1 MSPVAKYIIPHR
13 ESRSNIS
20 DDRKAYT
27 DREFALILSKA
38 SELARSSDV
47 AERLP
52 AGFSLAEMKVIAA
65 EAGLDPVLI
74 ERAARLMP
82 AGSSESRLQ
91 RVLGGPLKHRL
102 DAHFETK
109 LTEETKAH
117 LLSAVRAAVE
127 MQGRGE
133 AYASGMS
140 WNSVGEGSQVF
151 VTAHAEGE
159 GTRVRVAVHRGGDL
173 ALTATLS
180 LMVAVIGPVVATVL
194 DPESAAVSAAII
206 GGAVAGS
213 LGLGRAM
220 WASTARGIREKV
232 DTLMDT
238 VSRSLAESGSES
250 ASSEETGGPNREG
263 DEARISHLPDGV
275 NSAPDH

>member
-1 MSPVAKYIIPHR
+1 M
-13 ESRSNIS
+13 
-20 DDRKAYT
+20 KA
-27 DREFALILSKA
+27 
-38 SELARSSDV
+38 
-47 AERLP
+47 
-52 AGFSLAEMKVIAA
+52 IAV
-65 EAGLDPVLI
+65 EAGLDPVVI

-82 AGSSESRLQ
+82 VGSSKSWLD

-140 WNSVGEGSQVF
+140 WNSVGEVSQVF

-159 GTRVRVAVHRGGDL
+159 GTRVRVAVDRRGAL
-173 ALTATLS
+173 FLTATFS
-180 LMVAVIGPVVATVL
+180 LLAAVIGPVVVTVL
-194 DPESAAVSAAII
+194 EPESVAVSAAII
-206 GGAVAGS
+206 GGAVAGI

-220 WASTARGIREKV
+220 WASTTRGIREKV
-232 DTLMDT
+232 DALMDT

-263 DEARISHLPDGV
+263 DEARISRLPDGGA
-275 NSAPDH
+275 S

>member
-1 MSPVAKYIIPHR
+1 M
-13 ESRSNIS
+13 
-20 DDRKAYT
+20 
-27 DREFALILSKA
+27 A
-38 SELARSSDV
+38 SSSDV
-47 AERLP
+47 AERP
-52 AGFSLAEMKVIAA
+52 PPGFSLTEMKAIAV

-82 AGSSESRLQ
+82 VGSSKSWLD

-133 AYASGMS
+133 AYPSGMS
-140 WNSVGEGSQVF
+140 WNSVGAASQVF

-159 GTRVRVAVHRGGDL
+159 GTRVRVTVDRGGAL
-173 ALTATLS
+173 AGTTAMVS
-180 LMVAVIGPVVATVL
+180 LVSIVLGGVVATIL
-194 DPESAAVSAAII
+194 EPESVAVNAAIV

-220 WASTARGIREKV
+220 WASTTRGIREKV
-232 DTLMDT
+232 DALMDT

-250 ASSEETGGPNREG
+250 ASSEETGDPNREG
-263 DEARISHLPDGV
+263 DEASISRLPDGRA
-275 NSAPDH
+275 S